1 MFVGRS
7 DERRL
12 AALAAS
18 MHEQVQPVAEVVE
31 PSHMSYLRS

>member
-12 AALAAS
+12 ATLAAS
-18 MHEQVQPVAEVVE
+18 MHEQVQPVAEVFGS
-31 PSHMSYLRS
+31 SHMSYPRS

>member
-12 AALAAS
+12 VALAAS

-31 PSHMSYLRS
+31 PSHMSNPSS